1 MRRRAGVGLAG
12 TFVALVAMALPVA
25 HAAKPVKRPDLRVSA
40 GAVGLDGAGRVTGR
54 FVVANAGN
62 AGARRSTVALIVGTG
77 TSRQTAK
84 RIVVPALARGKA
96 KAYTITVALPGTL
109 PKAVLLLRV
118 CADSNHRQRERS
130 EANNCRRVGTTATR
144 SAPAGPTSG
153 AGTTT
158 TPGAA
163 TTPAASWVAPKPVA
177 YAADRPF
184 TIPDAEGEYWVN
196 VPGSYNATP
205 TTLLLWL
212 HGCGGKSE
220 IDAPIV
226 SKAGSRHYISVLPSG
241 REGVCWE
248 DADTTKAL
256 AALADVQQHF
266 NIDPHRVVIAGFSSG
281 GDLAYRTAFANAGR
295 FAGVLGVNAQPFPD
309 EGASSIAA
317 ASWRFHVVQLAHT
330 EDEAYNIADVRR
342 KTDTLAAAGFPV
354 QRVERPGHH
363 WDSDD
368 NGVGGT
374 IDDYLTYLLPHLDD
388 GWRAP

>member
-1 MRRRAGVGLAG
+1 
-12 TFVALVAMALPVA
+12 MA
-25 HAAKPVKRPDLRVSA
+25 KTTVKRPDLRVTA
-40 GAVGLDGAGRVTGR
+40 GTMGLDGAGKVTGR
-54 FVVANAGN
+54 FVVANGGN
-62 AGARRSTVALIVGTG
+62 AGAKRSTVALIVGTG
-77 TSRQTAK
+77 TGRVVAR
-84 RIVVPALARGKA
+84 RIVVPPLARGKS
-96 KAYTITVALPGTL
+96 KAYTITVALPSRRPAG
-109 PKAVLLLRV
+109 VLLLRV

-144 SAPAGPTSG
+144 SAPAGTTTG
-153 AGTTT
+153 TGTTT
-158 TPGAA
+158 TPPATS
-163 TTPAASWVAPKPVA
+163 TTPASPWVAPRPVA
-177 YAADRPF
+177 YTADRPF
-184 TIPDAEGEYWVN
+184 TIADSEGEYWVN
-196 VPGSYNATP
+196 VPSSYDATP

-241 REGVCWE
+241 REGDCWD

-266 NIDPHRVVIAGFSSG
+266 NIDPRHVVIAGFSSG
-281 GDLAYRTAFANAGR
+281 GDLAYRTAFANAGL
-295 FAGVLGVNAQPFPD
+295 FAGVLGVNCQPFAD

-317 ASWRFHVVQLAHT
+317 ASWKFHVVQLAHT

-342 KTDTLAAAGFPV
+342 KTDALAAAGFPV

-363 WDSDD
+363 WDGDV

-374 IDDYLTYLLPHLDD
+374 INDYLTYLLPHLDD